1 MPNSLYVLL
10 DNISILLYS
19 AEYSS
24 DFFSLVVNE
33 KYCPHAHTKKDIH
46 KTCVDPVDI
55 LGYICLSN
63 PMLQ

>member
-10 DNISILLYS
+10 DSISNLIDS
-19 AEYSS
+19 AEYSR
-24 DFFSLVVNE
+24 DFFSLVVKG

-55 LGYICLSN
+55 WGYICLSN

>member
-19 AEYSS
+19 AEYSR
-24 DFFSLVVNE
+24 DFFSLVVNR

-55 LGYICLSN
+55 
-63 PMLQ
+63 